1 MSITERIILGLALI
15 GAFLGVL
22 DTSIVYTGTVKMA
35 AQLQLNANALS
46 WVQVAYALTYAG
58 FMLVGGKLG
67 DIYGRK
73 PLFIAS
79 LIIFGIGSLVVG
91 AATNAPIMIGFRA
104 IQGIGAAV
112 LAPNC
117 LALLTDT
124 FQGKARQRAIGYYA
138 SVIGAGAAVGL
149 VIGGFFCHFCFMAG
163 RFLH

>member
-1 MSITERIILGLALI
+1 MSKEEDKELINDGLADDTVIEETDAAITQSQRMSATQIIILGLALI

-35 AQLQLNANALS
+35 AQLHLNAGALS

-58 FMLVGGKLG
+58 LMLVGGKLG

-79 LIIFGIGSLVVG
+79 LAIFGVGSLAVG
-91 AATNAPIMIGFRA
+91 AATNALVMISFRA
-104 IQGIGAAV
+104 VQGVGAAI

-117 LALLTDT
+117 WL
-124 FQGKARQRAIGYYA
+124 
-138 SVIGAGAAVGL
+138 
-149 VIGGFFCHFCFMAG
+149 C
-163 RFLH
+163 